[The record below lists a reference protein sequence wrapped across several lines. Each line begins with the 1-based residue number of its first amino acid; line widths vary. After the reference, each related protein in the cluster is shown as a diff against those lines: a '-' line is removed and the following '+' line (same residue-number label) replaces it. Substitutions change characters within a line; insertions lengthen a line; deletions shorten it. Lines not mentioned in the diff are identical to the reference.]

1 MKNKMLAL
9 ILAVSLDALALKA
22 YAEFYHYTD
31 SNGTVHCVDN
41 ISSVPERYR
50 SQLKNAESLSDVS
63 VVGVPGPSGHE
74 PTSTNDPHAAGQ
86 PKKSALQY
94 NGTVDVFVTS
104 WCGYCK
110 QLERFLDSKG
120 IHYTAY
126 DIEKDASALE
136 QYKELGR
143 RGVPVTRIGSS
154 VVSGYNPDAIL
165 KAIERER

>member
-1 MKNKMLAL
+1 MRKKILAL
-9 ILAVSLDALALKA
+9 ILVVSLDVLALKA
-22 YAEFYHYTD
+22 YAEFYHYID

-41 ISSVPERYR
+41 ISSVPEQYR
-50 SQLKNAESLSDVS
+50 TQLKNAESLSDIS
-63 VVGVPGPSGHE
+63 VVGVPGPAGDE
-74 PTSTNDPHAAGQ
+74 PPSINHAAGR
-86 PKKSALQY
+86 PEKTTLQY
-94 NGTVDVFVTS
+94 NGTVDIFVTS

-126 DIEKDASALE
+126 DIEKDGSALK
-136 QYKELGR
+136 QYKALGR
-143 RGVPVTRIGSS
+143 RGVPVTRIGAS